1 MVKHDSK
8 TRHVDADFVLNTE
21 KKIFVFENTR
31 LRVDGQ
37 IRVKNATCGRRFF
50 LNTEENISVLENIRL
65 RVDGQIR
72 VKNATCGRRFFLNT
86 EENISVLEN
95 IRLRVDGQIRVKN
108 ATCGRRFCF
117 KYGGKNLCFGK
128 YPATCGWS
136 NTIQKR
142 DMWTQIFFF

>member
-1 MVKHDSK
+1 MVRKKSLFSKIPGYVWMVKYESK
-8 TRHVDADFVLNTE
+8 TRRVDADFV
-21 KKIFVFENTR
+21 
-31 LRVDGQ
+31 
-37 IRVKNATCGRRFF
+37 